1 MKKLLGIADNINWKK
16 ILTYQIGNIP
26 VTKIIVIYEI
36 IFWFFNFLFSPF
48 HRTGIVQGWGI
59 SWEHTFYG
67 EMFGWALGVPI
78 GFILLVLVWHK
89 WPKNND

>member
-36 IFWFFNFLFSPF
+36 IFWIFNFLFSPF
-48 HRTGIVQGWGI
+48 HRTGVVQGWGI